1 MPLTVIAG
9 IGGMSERS
17 MMTGP
22 ENWKIA
28 YPAFI
33 VLCLGIAYIT
43 FLILRKIF
51 LKK

>member
-22 ENWKIA
+22 ENRRIA
-28 YPAFI
+28 YPLFV
-33 VLCLGIAYIT
+33 VLCFVIAYIT
-43 FLILRKIF
+43 YLILRKYF

>member
-1 MPLTVIAG
+1 MPLAVIAG

-28 YPAFI
+28 YPLFI
-33 VLCLGIAYIT
+33 VLCIAIAYIT
-43 FLILRKIF
+43 YLILRKYF
-51 LKK
+51 MKK